1 MKKLTLILWAI
12 LMMVFSS
19 QAQLNKE
26 KIPLKTLKECHGDTL
41 AFLRANF
48 RWPPASYGGNIGSLK
63 DFIETMKKELPI
75 KSCRIDENE
84 FGLSYL
90 LFYIETP
97 QEIQKKF
104 EKGKTIPMIC
114 VIYYRPVEKNTEKT
128 ILEKI
133 ETNKIIKWQ
142 DKYIDFL
149 NLIVPEYAILDK
161 DWKENQ

>member
-12 LMMVFSS
+12 LMMAFSS

-48 RWPPASYGGNIGSLK
+48 SIGSLK

-75 KSCRIDENE
+75 KACKIEATDWGVG
-84 FGLSYL
+84 FI
-90 LFYIETP
+90 LFYIESP

-104 EKGKTIPMIC
+104 EQDKTVPIIC
-114 VIYYRPVEKNTEKT
+114 IEHDSPQKTEKA
-128 ILEKI
+128 IKEKI
-133 ETNKIIKWQ
+133 ETNKIIKWK
-142 DKYIDFL
+142 DKYLDFL